1 MAAGDDD
8 EAGEESNGVE
18 FVTYERVKVAAMLA
32 SLSSS
37 HGGSS
42 EFGRE
47 ANSGG
52 DFDQLIG
59 GNEEERKGVTSV
71 WLVGGEVAGVW
82 LTMSGG
88 VRWVFDDVELSPWY
102 TKWHEISS

>member
-8 EAGEESNGVE
+8 EAGEESNDVA
-18 FVTYERVKVAAMLA
+18 FVTSERVKVAAMLA

-42 EFGRE
+42 EFDRE
-47 ANSGG
+47 ANSDG
-52 DFDQLIG
+52 DSNQLIG

-71 WLVGGEVAGVW
+71 WLVAGEVAGAW
-82 LTMSGG
+82 PTTSGG
-88 VRWVFDDVELSPWY
+88 GRRTFGDVELSP
-102 TKWHEISS
+102 

>member
-1 MAAGDDD
+1 MADSDDD
-8 EAGEESNGVE
+8 EAGEESNNVE
-18 FVTYERVKVAAMLA
+18 FVTSERVKVATMLV

-42 EFGRE
+42 EFERE

-52 DFDQLIG
+52 DSDQLIG
-59 GNEEERKGVTSV
+59 RNEEERKGVTSV
-71 WLVGGEVAGVW
+71 WLVGGEVVGAW
-82 LTMSGG
+82 PAMSGG
-88 VRWVFDDVELSPWY
+88 GRWTFSDVELSPWY

>member
-1 MAAGDDD
+1 MATGDDD

-18 FVTYERVKVAAMLA
+18 FVTSERVNVAAMLA
-32 SLSSS
+32 SLISS

-42 EFGRE
+42 EFGKE
-47 ANSGG
+47 INSSG
-52 DFDQLIG
+52 DSEQLIE

-71 WLVGGEVAGVW
+71 WLVGGAVVGAW
-82 LTMSGG
+82 PAMCGG
-88 VRWVFDDVELSPWY
+88 GWRTFGDVELSPWY

>member
-18 FVTYERVKVAAMLA
+18 IVTSERVKVAAMLV

-37 HGGSS
+37 HGDSS
-42 EFGRE
+42 KFGRE
-47 ANSGG
+47 ANS
-52 DFDQLIG
+52 DQLIG
-59 GNEEERKGVTSV
+59 GNKEEMKGVTSV

-82 LTMSGG
+82 PTMSGG
-88 VRWVFDDVELSPWY
+88 ECRTFGDVELSPWY

>member
-1 MAAGDDD
+1 MAADDDD
-8 EAGEESNGVE
+8 EAGEESNGME
-18 FVTYERVKVAAMLA
+18 FVTSERVKVAVMLT

-42 EFGRE
+42 EFGR
-47 ANSGG
+47 

-71 WLVGGEVAGVW
+71 WLVGGEVAGAW
-82 LTMSGG
+82 PTMSGG
-88 VRWVFDDVELSPWY
+88 ERRTLV
-102 TKWHEISS
+102 ISNSLRGTPNGTR

>member
-18 FVTYERVKVAAMLA
+18 FVTSERVNVVAMLV

-42 EFGRE
+42 EFGKE
-47 ANSGG
+47 VNSSG
-52 DFDQLIG
+52 DSEQLIE

-71 WLVGGEVAGVW
+71 WLVGGEVAGAW
-82 LTMSGG
+82 LRCVVVDGG
-88 VRWVFDDVELSPWY
+88 PLVTLNFLPGTRNGMR
-102 TKWHEISS
+102 

>member
-8 EAGEESNGVE
+8 KAGEESNGVE
-18 FVTYERVKVAAMLA
+18 FVTSERVKVAAMLA

-47 ANSGG
+47 AN
-52 DFDQLIG
+52 FDRDSDKLIG
-59 GNEEERKGVTSV
+59 GNEEERKGVTLV
-71 WLVGGEVAGVW
+71 WLVGGEVVGAW
-82 LTMSGG
+82 PATSGG
-88 VRWVFDDVELSPWY
+88 GRRAFGDVELSPWY